1 MLDDIILNKTEIIKR
16 CIRRI
21 KEEYDN
27 NPENLNN
34 FTKQDS
40 IILNLQRLCEASI
53 DMATHVIR
61 VKKLGIPQTSKECF
75 VFLEKE
81 NIIDKKLSSRLQGM
95 VGFRNIAVHD
105 YQTLDM
111 EILKKI
117 IENNLEDSLELAR
130 EILKIKD

>member
-75 VFLEKE
+75 IFLEKE